1 MNAVRLMLWKV
12 WDMVYPKLVGL
23 RYVDKN
29 GGNIFRVALR
39 KYKGPKLNCSDGTEI
54 CNGDLVGELHLYNLG
69 LLEKLKHTD
78 NEAKW
83 AIITLQ
89 EVRKSL
95 LSLAAYLCNDHQGKR
110 MKAIVART
118 VLHRGARQLGF
129 DVQDIQS
136 GLYSAIKIPYLR
148 WIFKF
153 CHPNGTERLKRGREK
168 LVPKYVFVS
177 REALIDRYAHLKPVN
192 QPTSYE
198 RDYLD
203 FALLLE
209 KLTD

>member
-1 MNAVRLMLWKV
+1 MNSVRLTLWKV
-12 WDMVYPKLVGL
+12 WDMVYPKVVGL
-23 RYVDKN
+23 RYVDKK

-39 KYKGPKLNCSDGTEI
+39 KYKGPKLNCSDGAKV
-54 CNGDLVGELHLYNLG
+54 CKGDLVGELHLYNLG

-89 EVRKSL
+89 EVRQSL
-95 LSLAAYLCNDHQGKR
+95 PALTAFLCNDHEGRR

-129 DVQDIQS
+129 DVQDIQP

-153 CHPNGTERLKRGREK
+153 CHPNGTERLKHGREK

-177 REALIDRYAHLKPVN
+177 REALMGRSPHREPAN
-192 QPTSYE
+192 QPSSYK
-198 RDYLD
+198 RDYPD
-203 FALLLE
+203 FALSLE
-209 KLTD
+209 KVTD